1 LNDARRAVLFDVDG
15 TLVDSNYLHTIA
27 WSRALRDAGEWA
39 PMNAIHR
46 LIGMGGDVLVPTL
59 IGRSDDAIRDGWRA
73 HYDPMLG
80 EVVPFPG
87 AHDLLRD
94 LRHDGVA
101 VVLATSSPQDH
112 LEVLLDVLE
121 ARGVIDAATSADDVD
136 ASKPDPEIFLTA
148 MGRVGAAAE
157 ATIVVGDSRWDVEAA
172 LAARLR
178 CIGVESGGFSE
189 AELLEAG
196 ATVVFRDVDALRAAC
211 RDGLLDEL
219 G

>member
-1 LNDARRAVLFDVDG
+1 VLLDVDG
-15 TLVDSNYLHTIA
+15 TLVDSNYLHTLA

-59 IGRSDDAIRDGWRA
+59 IGRSDDAIRNGWRA
-73 HYDPMLG
+73 HYDPLIS

-87 AHDLLRD
+87 ALDLLRD
-94 LRHDGVA
+94 LHHDGVA

-121 ARGVIDAATSADDVD
+121 ARGVIDAATSADDVH

-148 MGRVGAAAE
+148 MGRVGAAAG
-157 ATIVVGDSRWDVEAA
+157 ATVVVGDSRWDVEAA

-196 ATVVFRDVDALRAAC
+196 ATVVFRDVGALRAAC
-211 RDGLLDEL
+211 RDGLLDEIS
-219 G
+219 